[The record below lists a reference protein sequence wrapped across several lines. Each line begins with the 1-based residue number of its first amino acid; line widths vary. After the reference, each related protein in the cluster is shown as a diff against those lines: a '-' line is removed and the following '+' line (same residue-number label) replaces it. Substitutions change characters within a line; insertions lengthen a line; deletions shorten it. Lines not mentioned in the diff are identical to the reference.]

1 MKINTKKILL
11 LATLSVA
18 PLMASES
25 FGGIGVSIY
34 QSRDGVKIAEIIPGT
49 PAAESNLRAG
59 DVIVAVDGVTFK
71 GNTIEESKAMLK
83 DAVMPV
89 SVVLNG
95 DHIDVEFEKQT
106 AWTNTIKSLY
116 ISSAEGVFYM
126 DVSFDA
132 NGDIKGISEMKF

>member
-1 MKINTKKILL
+1 MGLL
-11 LATLSVA
+11 GSVMGSKN
-18 PLMASES
+18 MAFHFPRFLDGLNPYFS
-25 FGGIGVSIY
+25 FGLL
-34 QSRDGVKIAEIIPGT
+34 
-49 PAAESNLRAG
+49 N
-59 DVIVAVDGVTFK
+59 
-71 GNTIEESKAMLK
+71 NK

-106 AWTNTIKSLY
+106 AWTNTIKPLY